1 MGGFLLGF
9 ILGIAGALA
18 FVIYNEGE
26 YFLKLH
32 GGIKRAMDRYKQQP
46 H

>member
-1 MGGFLLGF
+1 MGGFLFGL
-9 ILGIAGALA
+9 IIGIAVTLA